1 MTTSRNPRCT
11 LRGYTL
17 IELLIVV
24 ALLGLA
30 ASLLIP
36 YLTGRTSL
44 ETQAAVRMII
54 ADMTFAQSDAMAH
67 QEMRRVQFIGDA
79 SGYTGYCILKI
90 SESTF
95 NSSFNPETADYL
107 SDPTTNSGNWI
118 VDFVES
124 DRFSG
129 VTITDVNID
138 GGKDY
143 ITFDLLG
150 GTLLDSTSP
159 GTGGSL
165 IVTSPEATYRIN
177 IAPFTGKLTV
187 EKVD

>member
-118 VDFVES
+118 VDF
-124 DRFSG
+124 
-129 VTITDVNID
+129 D